1 MLPPIVYYIIV
12 IFIIAVNLWNYLKF
26 IKILRS
32 SDEEL
37 EPLAIRRAERSWV
50 DKSIPDA
57 MRDLRRTARYAVI
70 GYSLIIALVLASLAM
85 GQW

>member
-12 IFIIAVNLWNYLKF
+12 TFIIVGNLWNYARF

-32 SDEEL
+32 SDEQL

-50 DKSIPDA
+50 EKSIPEA
-57 MRDLRRTARYAVI
+57 TRDLRRMARYAVI
-70 GYSLIIALVLASLAM
+70 GYSLIIALFIASLAT